1 MSPVTYVQ
9 KLQKGGGI
17 CITQTFLSVFFNFS
31 VNIEMFQKPANSL
44 AITFLGDFNHIL
56 TVAFPMV
63 WTNRRCFLRDTGM
76 IFTNFLL
83 SITAGNFMYG
93 GKMR

>member
-1 MSPVTYVQ
+1 MFKSYRREGDLYYTD
-9 KLQKGGGI
+9 I
-17 CITQTFLSVFFNFS
+17 FIHIFNFS